1 MKRMRVRVKCGD
13 VETEYVAPIGKLTT
27 AYDVM
32 CSAVE
37 LGFSLLGLAFHKSEH
52 RVVSKEEGTEGNG

>member
-1 MKRMRVRVKCGD
+1 MKRLRVRVRCGD
-13 VETEYVAPIGKLTT
+13 VEAEYTAPLGKTTT

-32 CSAVE
+32 CSAIE

-52 RVVSKEEGTEGNG
+52 RVVSKTEGNDEK